1 MLKTNYKFL
10 LAIFALFLTASA
22 HAAVFA
28 APPEA
33 GQYWNPQ
40 EPGNGYGID
49 IDSNG
54 SVFVQW
60 FTYRTD
66 GVPVWYALSGNIE
79 RAGLQTV
86 GRLKT
91 ALRVMRWALK

>member
-1 MLKTNYKFL
+1 MSKINAKFL
-10 LAIFALFLTASA
+10 LVIFTLFVTASA
-22 HAAVFA
+22 HAAVFLNATFA

-66 GVPVWYALSGNIE
+66 GVPVCRE
-79 RAGLQTV
+79 T
-86 GRLKT
+86 
-91 ALRVMRWALK
+91 